1 MDSLLPDICTV
12 LIQGDVKES
21 LVVTYATTSS
31 GTGNCI
37 DNIVTWKTELKQKLE
52 SVDKAI

>member
-1 MDSLLPDICTV
+1 MDNLLPDICTV
-12 LIQGDVKES
+12 LIQDEVREY

-37 DNIVTWKTELKQKLE
+37 DNMVTWKTENKQKLE
-52 SVDKAI
+52 SVDIAI